1 MAEKKIL
8 VVDDDIDTQELLTV
22 VLVKE
27 KFGVVSAMNGWDG
40 LVKARE
46 EKPDLILLDLLLP
59 EMQGN
64 DALQALKAMDTTRS
78 IPVIMLTGKSEK
90 DTVLDVKYKG
100 IADYIVKPFDN
111 DVLLQKI
118 RKALGM
124 GETDGESRDK
134 KILPLKKAEEEK
146 KAGGKQKAKQEQEEE
161 NIDPALQAKIMK
173 NQHCDAEDAKTSDM
187 LPYEQVM
194 SADLKEGMVLALPLL
209 YANKRPFLNAHTQ
222 LTKKHIE
229 KINEK
234 KDEIMFP
241 ASVHKNQPQ
250 ETS

>member
-8 VVDDDIDTQELLTV
+8 VVDDDSDTQELLAV

-27 KFGVVSAMNGWDG
+27 KFDVAAAMNGWDG

-64 DALQALKAMDTTRS
+64 DALQALKAMDATRG

-111 DVLLQKI
+111 DVLLQKV

-124 GETDGESRDK
+124 AENVAVESRDK

-146 KAGGKQKAKQEQEEE
+146 KAGGKEKEKQEEE
-161 NIDPALQAKIMK
+161 KIDPALQEKIMK

-209 YANKRPFLNAHTQ
+209 YTNKRPFLNAHTQ

-234 KDEIMFP
+234 IGELMFP
-241 ASVHKNQPQ
+241 ASVHKNPPSQTP
-250 ETS
+250 